1 MQRIRPI
8 MLGLVGDSATGK
20 STLSAGLAQILGP
33 ERVTIL
39 SADDYHKYDR
49 RERAILGI
57 TPLHPDCNYLDILA
71 QHLHLLRRGQPIL
84 KPVYDHSTGTF
95 TRPEYVQPRQF
106 VIVDGLLAFSTP
118 QLRSAFDVK
127 VFLDPPEELRRL
139 WKIQRD
145 VSKRGYTVEQ
155 VLQELERREY
165 DAATF
170 IRPQRRYADIV
181 VRFTPPPGVPPEEAG
196 GRLQAQLLLRPT
208 LPHPDITQ
216 IRCLG
221 LDRCIL
227 PHHLIRLR
235 LARDEGRPVDVLEID
250 PDVSAVDA
258 QELEACIWANLPG
271 DVPHPYP
278 ETIGWYTHGH
288 DSAHSHPLALTQ
300 VLLAYHM
307 LYPVAQSVT
316 SEVDSSPFEE
326 VFNDRP

>member
-1 MQRIRPI
+1 MRHTRPI

-71 QHLHLLRRGQPIL
+71 QHLHLLRRGQPVL

-106 VIVDGLLAFSTP
+106 VIVDALLAFWTP
-118 QLRSAFDVK
+118 QLRAAFDVK
-127 VFLDPPEELRRL
+127 VYLDPPEELRRL

-145 VSKRGYTVEQ
+145 VTKRGYTLEQ
-155 VLQELERREY
+155 VLQELERREP
-165 DAATF
+165 DSAAF

-181 VRFTPPPGVPPEEAG
+181 VRFTPPPGVSPADAG
-196 GRLQAQLLLRPT
+196 GRLQAQLVLRPT
-208 LPHPDITQ
+208 LPHPDITS
-216 IRCLG
+216 IPCVG

-227 PHHLIRLR
+227 PRHYVRLQ
-235 LARDEGRPVDVLEID
+235 LERDAGRPVDILEID
-250 PDVSAVDA
+250 PDISDAHA
-258 QELEACIWANLPG
+258 QELERCIWAHLPG
-271 DVPHPYP
+271 DMPHPHP
-278 ETIGWYTHGH
+278 EAIGWYSRGH
-288 DSAHSHPLALTQ
+288 DAAHSHPLALTQ

-307 LYPVAQSVT
+307 LYLVSQRNA
-316 SEVDSSPFEE
+316 SEFDSPPFEE
-326 VFNDRP
+326 VFDGRV

>member
-1 MQRIRPI
+1 MLRTRPI
-8 MLGLVGDSATGK
+8 MLGVVGDSATGK

-49 RERAILGI
+49 RERAVLGI

-106 VIVDGLLAFSTP
+106 VIVDGLLAFHTP

-145 VSKRGYTVEQ
+145 VTKRGYTIEQ
-155 VLQELERREY
+155 VLQELERREP
-165 DAATF
+165 DAAAF

-181 VRFTPPPGVPPEEAG
+181 VRFTPPSGVSPDTAG
-196 GRLQAQLLLRPT
+196 GRLQAQLVLRPT
-208 LPHPDITQ
+208 LPHPDITS
-216 IRCLG
+216 IPCVG

-227 PHHLIRLR
+227 PRHYVRLHLE
-235 LARDEGRPVDVLEID
+235 RDYGRPVDVLEID
-250 PDVSAVDA
+250 PDISDADA
-258 QELEACIWANLPG
+258 QELEHCIWANLPG
-271 DVPHPYP
+271 DVPHPHP
-278 ETIGWYTHGH
+278 EAIGWYSRGH
-288 DSAHSHPLALTQ
+288 DAAHSHPLALTQ

-307 LYPVAQSVT
+307 LYPMAHGQ
-316 SEVDSSPFEE
+316 ENREPLPMLEE
-326 VFNDRP
+326 VLNVES